1 MPVLLPFSNLSFVM
15 LIPLLLAST
24 AEGIQAATEPGMVE
38 KFGLEL
44 RYVIFQ
50 LISFGILFAVL
61 YFKVFKPVSATMEE
75 RQARIDEG
83 MRNAAEMKLKLDAA
97 AAESARIIKN
107 SQGEATKIIDEARL
121 TAKAFLDKQTQ
132 EATVKAQE
140 IIAKAQHSTE
150 LEHRK
155 MIAEARGEIA
165 RLVVNTTR
173 QVLAHELTDAERAR
187 YNDAAAKQLTV
198 A

>member
-1 MPVLLPFSNLSFVM
+1 M
-15 LIPLLLAST
+15 LTPLILAAA
-24 AEGIQAATEPGMVE
+24 AEGVQAAAEIGMVE

-44 RYVIFQ
+44 HYVIFQ
-50 LISFGILFAVL
+50 FISFSILFAVL
-61 YFKVFKPVSATMEE
+61 YFKVFKPVSETMDA
-75 RQARIDEG
+75 RQAKIEAGVKDAE
-83 MRNAAEMKLKLDAA
+83 EMKLKLDAA
-97 AAESARIIKN
+97 AAESARIIKAA
-107 SQGEATKIIDEARL
+107 QGEATKIIDEARL